1 MNKKEEQEV
10 IDQLR
15 KDILKSRSQE
25 NKLQYWLNNLHEN
38 KVIYRE
44 RFIIL
49 AELENMKFAN
59 DIFLAQIKPL
69 KMIYLPRFFRN
80 KEEKTEQVL
89 NSSWEIGFR
98 LTPIALTL
106 EDQTQKI
113 NTYSSFTI
121 WTEPSLVQKVEL
133 LVENGKLQEAT
144 NLINL

>member
-1 MNKKEEQEV
+1 MENN
-10 IDQLR
+10 
-15 KDILKSRSQE
+15 
-25 NKLQYWLNNLHEN
+25 NKLNRVKSWLNNLHEN

-49 AELENMKFAN
+49 AELENMEFDN
-59 DIFLAQIKPL
+59 DIFSAQIKPL

-113 NTYSSFTI
+113 NTYSNFTM

-133 LVENGKLQEAT
+133 LVENGKLQEVM
-144 NLINL
+144 NLIN

>member
-1 MNKKEEQEV
+1 MENN
-10 IDQLR
+10 
-15 KDILKSRSQE
+15 
-25 NKLQYWLNNLHEN
+25 NKLNRVKSWLNNLHEN

-49 AELENMKFAN
+49 AELENMEFDN
-59 DIFLAQIKPL
+59 DIFSAQIKPL

-80 KEEKTEQVL
+80 KEEKTKQVL

-113 NTYSSFTI
+113 NTYSSFTM

-133 LVENGKLQEAT
+133 LVENCKLQEVM
-144 NLINL
+144 NLIN

>member
-1 MNKKEEQEV
+1 MENN
-10 IDQLR
+10 
-15 KDILKSRSQE
+15 
-25 NKLQYWLNNLHEN
+25 NKLNRVKSWLNNLHEN

-49 AELENMKFAN
+49 AELENMEFDN
-59 DIFLAQIKPL
+59 DIFSAQIKPL
-69 KMIYLPRFFRN
+69 KMIYLPLFFRN

-113 NTYSSFTI
+113 NTYSSFTM
-121 WTEPSLVQKVEL
+121 WTDPSLVQKVEL
-133 LVENGKLQEAT
+133 LVENGKLQEVM
-144 NLINL
+144 NLIN

>member
-1 MNKKEEQEV
+1 MENN
-10 IDQLR
+10 
-15 KDILKSRSQE
+15 
-25 NKLQYWLNNLHEN
+25 NKLNRVKSWLNNLHEN

-49 AELENMKFAN
+49 AELENMEFDN
-59 DIFLAQIKPL
+59 DIFSAQIKPL

-113 NTYSSFTI
+113 NTYSSFTM

-133 LVENGKLQEAT
+133 LVENCKLQEVM
-144 NLINL
+144 NLIN